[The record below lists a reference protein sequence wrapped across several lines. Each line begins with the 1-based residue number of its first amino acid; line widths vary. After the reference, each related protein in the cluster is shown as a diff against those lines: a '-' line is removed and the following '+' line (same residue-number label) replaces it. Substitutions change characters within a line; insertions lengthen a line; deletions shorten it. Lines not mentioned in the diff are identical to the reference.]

1 MKKIDLTKG
10 KVINV
15 LTVLAL
21 PIMAT
26 SLLQFTYNLIDML
39 WVGALGSD
47 AVASVGSSS
56 FFVGLGYAIN
66 SMVVIGTTIKLA
78 QAIGRKET
86 EKEKE
91 YINAGLVINLI
102 IALSYGLLLIFCGK
116 IFIDFLNLNNTIVE
130 RNSFYYLAING
141 PILFFGFFNMLYSKI
156 IGSYR
161 AVACLEE
168 TGIAVGNGGRGNPAV
183 HRSGRRR
190 VVTSGCQAE
199 FSFGRNRI
207 RTIGLAEGNLSR
219 KRQAGDIVPAAL
231 YAGRP
236 FYTGIRELSR
246 ERGAYGSLSEV
257 EEIPLRCFSR
267 RYGTGRPRA
276 GAL

>member
-91 YINAGLVINLI
+91 YINAGLVINFLLCRDG
-102 IALSYGLLLIFCGK
+102 AQLYFTNGLDLCSNDCIRVIMGVL
-116 IFIDFLNLNNTIVE
+116 
-130 RNSFYYLAING
+130 
-141 PILFFGFFNMLYSKI
+141 
-156 IGSYR
+156 
-161 AVACLEE
+161 
-168 TGIAVGNGGRGNPAV
+168 GGV
-183 HRSGRRR
+183 
-190 VVTSGCQAE
+190 
-199 FSFGRNRI
+199 
-207 RTIGLAEGNLSR
+207 
-219 KRQAGDIVPAAL
+219 
-231 YAGRP
+231 
-236 FYTGIRELSR
+236 
-246 ERGAYGSLSEV
+246 
-257 EEIPLRCFSR
+257 LR
-267 RYGTGRPRA
+267 
-276 GAL
+276 

>member
-102 IALSYGLLLIFCGK
+102 IAFQDFALHIKNYFSGLCFLIASVSPSSPA
-116 IFIDFLNLNNTIVE
+116 L
-130 RNSFYYLAING
+130 
-141 PILFFGFFNMLYSKI
+141 PI
-156 IGSYR
+156 
-161 AVACLEE
+161 
-168 TGIAVGNGGRGNPAV
+168 
-183 HRSGRRR
+183 
-190 VVTSGCQAE
+190 
-199 FSFGRNRI
+199 
-207 RTIGLAEGNLSR
+207 
-219 KRQAGDIVPAAL
+219 
-231 YAGRP
+231 
-236 FYTGIRELSR
+236 
-246 ERGAYGSLSEV
+246 
-257 EEIPLRCFSR
+257 
-267 RYGTGRPRA
+267 
-276 GAL
+276 

>member
-91 YINAGLVINLI
+91 YINAGL
-102 IALSYGLLLIFCGK
+102 F
-116 IFIDFLNLNNTIVE
+116 
-130 RNSFYYLAING
+130 
-141 PILFFGFFNMLYSKI
+141 
-156 IGSYR
+156 
-161 AVACLEE
+161 
-168 TGIAVGNGGRGNPAV
+168 RGNV
-183 HRSGRRR
+183 
-190 VVTSGCQAE
+190 
-199 FSFGRNRI
+199 
-207 RTIGLAEGNLSR
+207 
-219 KRQAGDIVPAAL
+219 
-231 YAGRP
+231 RP
-236 FYTGIRELSR
+236 SIC
-246 ERGAYGSLSEV
+246 A
-257 EEIPLRCFSR
+257 CNN
-267 RYGTGRPRA
+267 
-276 GAL
+276 